1 VSTSRPSLPS
11 DVPER
16 IGRYEILLPIASGGM
31 ATVYL
36 ARTVGPGGFTTEVAL
51 KLTHAHL
58 RENPDFS
65 HDLLEEAKLVARIR
79 HHNVVPVIDVGE
91 DPRGIYLVMEYVEG
105 DSLAGL
111 FRRAGATM
119 PRPIAARFIL
129 DALEGLHAAHELRDS
144 SGELLGLVHRDFT
157 PHNILIGTDGVARLA
172 DFGIAKAATRLGNT
186 RMGMVK
192 GKIAY
197 MPPEQAK
204 GLTLDRRCD
213 VWAAGVVA
221 WELFSGRRLYIEEDD
236 VSTLLKVAT
245 EQPPRLSS
253 VVPGMPESVS
263 AAVAGALTM
272 DLEKRSPT
280 AAAFSKSL
288 GAAVRASGSVAEAS
302 EAAEWMM
309 RLVGPTVSERRLAAA
324 EIQARRSQTAMTP
337 AARRQQPEIT
347 EQAVTSAKPGR
358 AEPTW
363 LLPVPKTVTRQP
375 TQMLPTRVLP
385 EPEGRPTDAVA
396 VVGHTTTRPFG
407 LTPLRIGLVTAA
419 CSAVLVGFVLR
430 LSIGA
435 RQKAPALDMA
445 ASSAPAADLPVPP
458 PAASSAPASAVPP
471 AIAPAPRITLRVHAS
486 APLAAVAVD
495 GRSVALT
502 PGVTDADLDLGVV
515 DPTTAVTIDAMS
527 TDSRRVAIMIAPSA
541 SEATLDFPPLPGA
554 PAARPLSPRPAP
566 PRPAPPRPAPRPT
579 APLAPSPYP

>member
-1 VSTSRPSLPS
+1 MSTSRASLPS

-58 RENPDFS
+58 RENPEFS

-79 HHNVVPVIDVGE
+79 HHNVVPVIDVGD
-91 DPRGIYLVMEYVEG
+91 DPRGIYLVMEYIEG

-111 FRRAGATM
+111 FRRTGSAM
-119 PRPIAARFIL
+119 PRGIAARFIL
-129 DALEGLHAAHELRDS
+129 DALEGLHAAHELRDA
-144 SGELLGLVHRDFT
+144 SGQLLGLVHRDFT

-197 MPPEQAK
+197 MSPEQAR
-204 GLTLDRRCD
+204 GVSLDRRCD

-221 WELFSGRRLYIEEDD
+221 WELLSGRRLYMEEDD
-236 VSTLLKVAT
+236 ISTLLKVAT
-245 EQPPRLSS
+245 EQPPALSS
-253 VVPGMPESVS
+253 VAPGISEAVS
-263 AAVAGALTM
+263 AAVASALTM
-272 DLEKRSPT
+272 DLEKRCPT
-280 AAAFSKSL
+280 AAAFGKSL
-288 GAAVRASGSVAEAS
+288 GSALRASVAVAEAS

-309 RLVGPTVSERRLAAA
+309 RLVGPKVSERRLAAA
-324 EIQARRSQTAMTP
+324 DIQSRRAQTAMTP
-337 AARRQQPEIT
+337 SARRQHPELT
-347 EQAVTSAKPGR
+347 EPLATAARPGP

-363 LLPVPKTVTRQP
+363 LLPVPQTVTRQP
-375 TQMLPTRVLP
+375 TQAMPTRVLP

-396 VVGHTTTRPFG
+396 IVGHATTRPFAI
-407 LTPLRIGLVTAA
+407 TLRNIALATVACAA
-419 CSAVLVGFVLR
+419 VVLGAAVLR
-430 LSIGA
+430 LSIGERHHA
-435 RQKAPALDMA
+435 AL
-445 ASSAPAADLPVPP
+445 
-458 PAASSAPASAVPP
+458 PAASAFPSSEVPRGDPLPAAT
-471 AIAPAPRITLRVHAS
+471 IPAPPPSRATLHVYAN

-502 PGVTDADLDLGVV
+502 PGVTEADLDLGAV
-515 DPTTAVTIDAMS
+515 DPTIAVTIDAMS
-527 TDSRRVAIMIAPSA
+527 IDARRVAIMIAPSA
-541 SEATLDFPPLPGA
+541 SQAILDFPPLPSVAVPRPA
-554 PAARPLSPRPAP
+554 PQRPAP
-566 PRPAPPRPAPRPT
+566 PRPAPHA